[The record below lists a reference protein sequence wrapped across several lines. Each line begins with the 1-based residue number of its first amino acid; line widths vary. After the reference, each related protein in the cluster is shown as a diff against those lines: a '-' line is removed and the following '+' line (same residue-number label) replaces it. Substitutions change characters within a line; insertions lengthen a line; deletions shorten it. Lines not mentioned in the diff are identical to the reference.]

1 MLVDFRP
8 EKQDAD
14 AGVQPQHQDHD
25 GGQAAVH
32 IRIITEIVE
41 VDGKSVGTSD
51 PSDGGNQRTGKLE
64 TDILPFIGQPG
75 VQRDEKE
82 RQQRQCK
89 KRPETNQAGNE
100 SVQHRKVTE

>member
-1 MLVDFRP
+1 MLVDFRT
-8 EKQDAD
+8 EKQDAY

-32 IRIITEIVE
+32 IRIITEMVE

-75 VQRDEKE
+75 VQRDEKSVSSASARNVRRLI
-82 RQQRQCK
+82 RQ
-89 KRPETNQAGNE
+89 ETNLSSIG
-100 SVQHRKVTE
+100 K

>member
-51 PSDGGNQRTGKLE
+51 PSDGGNQRTGKLVFE
-64 TDILPFIGQPG
+64 L
-75 VQRDEKE
+75 
-82 RQQRQCK
+82 
-89 KRPETNQAGNE
+89 
-100 SVQHRKVTE
+100 

>member
-1 MLVDFRP
+1 MLVDFRT

-32 IRIITEIVE
+32 IRIITEMVE

-64 TDILPFIGQPG
+64 TDICRYIYRAIRGFP
-75 VQRDEKE
+75 KE
-82 RQQRQCK
+82 VSC
-89 KRPETNQAGNE
+89 P
-100 SVQHRKVTE
+100 

>member
-75 VQRDEKE
+75 VQRDEKSVSSASARNVRRLI
-82 RQQRQCK
+82 RQ
-89 KRPETNQAGNE
+89 ETNLSSIG
-100 SVQHRKVTE
+100 K

>member
-1 MLVDFRP
+1 MISAPKNRM
-8 EKQDAD
+8 QMQAYSHSIRITT
-14 AGVQPQHQDHD
+14 A
-25 GGQAAVH
+25 GQAAVH

-82 RQQRQCK
+82 RQQRQRK